1 MSFCIYK
8 NFWYIQKV
16 IFAKCVGRFMNL
28 AAKQSFR
35 VVTYLLMHEESTQL
49 GISEETG
56 VSLYQVH
63 DVVKYLTDV
72 AILRE
77 GRKKGAR
84 VVLSDP
90 IRLLDAVSLDR
101 PLSRLIVDT
110 IRLELTDVA
119 EAEKLI
125 ANVSKKQNLHY
136 AFTCFSGL
144 NKYMEYYISYPTVH
158 VYSAKAEKIAR
169 TLPLGRGTTTVNI
182 LRADQSQFEQVK
194 TVRGS
199 SIVTPLQVVIDLF
212 CLGAEG
218 RDGAI
223 KLYESLKKVAKR
235 RTKR

>member
-1 MSFCIYK
+1 
-8 NFWYIQKV
+8 
-16 IFAKCVGRFMNL
+16 MNL
-28 AAKQSFR
+28 AAKQSFK
-35 VVTYLLMHEESTQL
+35 VVTYLLTHEESTQL

-72 AILRE
+72 AILQE
-77 GRKKGAR
+77 GSRRGAR

-90 IRLLDAVSLDR
+90 IRLLDAISLDR
-101 PLSRLIVDT
+101 PLSRLVVDT
-110 IRLELTDVA
+110 VRLELTDVA

-125 ANVSKKQNLHY
+125 ANISKKQNLRY

-144 NKYMEYYISYPTVH
+144 NKYIEYYIAYPAVH
-158 VYSAKAEKIAR
+158 VYSANAEKIVK
-169 TLPLGRGTTTVNI
+169 TLPLGRGTATVNI
-182 LRADQSQFEQVK
+182 LQADQSQFEQVK

-199 SIVTPLQVVIDLF
+199 NIVIPLQVVIDLF

-235 RTKR
+235 RTRR

>member
-1 MSFCIYK
+1 
-8 NFWYIQKV
+8 
-16 IFAKCVGRFMNL
+16 MNL
-28 AAKQSFR
+28 ASPQSFK
-35 VVTYLLMHEESTQL
+35 VATHLLMHEESTQL

-77 GRKKGAR
+77 GSRKGAR
-84 VVLSDP
+84 VILSDP
-90 IRLLDAVSLDR
+90 IRLLDAISLHR
-101 PLSRLIVDT
+101 PLSRLVTDT
-110 IRLELTDVA
+110 VRLELTDVA

-125 ANVSKKQNLHY
+125 AKMSKRQGLGY

-144 NKYMEYYISYPTVH
+144 GKYIEYYIGYPAIH
-158 VYSAKAEKIAR
+158 FYSTNPERIAKS
-169 TLPLGRGTTTVNI
+169 LPLGRGTVTVKI

-194 TVRGS
+194 TVRGFS
-199 SIVTPLQVVIDLF
+199 LVPALQVVIDLF

-223 KLYESLKKVAKR
+223 KLYESLKQVGKQRSR
-235 RTKR
+235 R